1 MEVHIQNVIATVRA
15 VSSDAVLTP
24 KTMDTIV
31 TTVLDAFR
39 AEQEQKARLIAER
52 RLSSSGHR
60 DAEGEA

>member
-31 TTVLDAFR
+31 TTVMSAFR
-39 AEQEQKARLIAER
+39 AEQEQQARLSAER
-52 RLSSSGHR
+52 KLSSSGHS
-60 DAEGEA
+60 DGEGEV

>member
-24 KTMDTIV
+24 KTMDIIV
-31 TTVLDAFR
+31 TTVMAAWH

-52 RLSSSGHR
+52 RLSSSGHP
-60 DAEGEA
+60 DGEGEA

>member
-31 TTVLDAFR
+31 TTVMGAWR
-39 AEQEQKARLIAER
+39 AEQEQQARLIAER
-52 RLSSSGHR
+52 RLSSSAHSDG
-60 DAEGEA
+60 EGEV